1 MYYHQCVVAM
11 DSGSLIQDYMIAQV
25 SSSMKCFNMYICS
38 NSTDSEVVCG
48 DPSSP
53 VNGRVGRPPGSGLG
67 STVSFQCS
75 EGLSPPWLMNSTN
88 DTCRVL
94 AKNFDLGKAQL
105 LLKIIFLEPY
115 PLSQPHP
122 LLHITI

>member
-1 MYYHQCVVAM
+1 M
-11 DSGSLIQDYMIAQV
+11 
-25 SSSMKCFNMYICS
+25 
-38 NSTDSEVVCG
+38 VCG
-48 DPSSP
+48 DLSSP

-75 EGLSPPWLMNSTN
+75 EGFSPPLLMNSTCNIN
-88 DTCRVL
+88 DTCKVL